1 MNRTHWSPGTIRS
14 RDRRGSN
21 HDEEPQRSPDPA
33 MIHSRLAPA
42 QRLAVTLVM
51 LVPTVGWS
59 QQSEPTETD
68 SIEAINAEFNRK
80 YRELERERLEQLA
93 ALAERSDPKQAA
105 PIYETYFRDALG
117 AGLYQEAEPVA
128 ERMLAAQPP
137 TAVVRYLAEVM
148 NILAEADRGDFEKS
162 LESLLRAIE
171 AGKGADEADLARVAL
186 PVAARLSLL
195 DAYYQRLVQAG
206 AYEIARKAFTTVK
219 ENAQEGNEPAI
230 LDYLT
235 NRIQQ
240 LDMIGR
246 PAPSFEASD
255 VDGRLV
261 RLEDF
266 GGKPTLLVFWATW
279 YRPNAEQIA
288 WMKEASD
295 EYREKGLQIVGV
307 NLDAL
312 ANGGRPVEQ
321 VIPEVRRYVLEY
333 NIGWPNLINIPGE
346 GDIAQAYA
354 VSEIPANVL
363 IDSEGRISALDLN
376 QANFAEE
383 VEKVLGDSN

>member
-1 MNRTHWSPGTIRS
+1 
-14 RDRRGSN
+14 
-21 HDEEPQRSPDPA
+21 

-42 QRLAVTLVM
+42 RRLAVTLV
-51 LVPTVGWS
+51 LLAPTAGWS
-59 QQSEPTETD
+59 QQPEPTGTD
-68 SIEAINAEFNRK
+68 PIEAINAEFNRK
-80 YRELERERLEQLA
+80 YRELEQERLEQLA
-93 ALAERSDPKQAA
+93 ALAEKTEPEKAA
-105 PIYETYFRDALG
+105 SIYETYFRDALG
-117 AGLYQEAEPVA
+117 AGLYLEAEPVA
-128 ERMLAAQPP
+128 ERILAAEPP
-137 TAVVRYLAEVM
+137 TAVVRYLAEVI
-148 NILAEADRGDFEKS
+148 NIMAEADRGDFEKS
-162 LESLLRAIE
+162 LQSLLGAVE
-171 AGKGADEADLARVAL
+171 AGKDANEADLARVAL

-206 AYEIARKAFTTVK
+206 AYEIARKAFETVK
-219 ENAQEGNEPAI
+219 QNAQEGNEPAI
-230 LDYLT
+230 VDYLT

-246 PAPSFEASD
+246 PAPSFQGSD

-266 GGKPTLLVFWATW
+266 EGKPILLVFWATW
-279 YRPNAEQIA
+279 YRPNADQVA
-288 WMKEASD
+288 WMKEAYG
-295 EYREKGLQIVGV
+295 EYRSKGLQIVGV

-312 ANGGRPVEQ
+312 ANGGQPVEQ

-363 IDSEGRISALDLN
+363 IDAEGRISSLDLN
-376 QANFAEE
+376 QSNFVDE
-383 VEKVLGDSN
+383 VEKVLGGSN

>member
-1 MNRTHWSPGTIRS
+1 
-14 RDRRGSN
+14 
-21 HDEEPQRSPDPA
+21 

-42 QRLAVTLVM
+42 HRLAVTLA
-51 LVPTVGWS
+51 LLAPTVGWS
-59 QQSEPTETD
+59 QEPAPTETD
-68 SIEAINAEFNRK
+68 SIEAINADFNRK
-80 YRELERERLEQLA
+80 YRALERERLEQLA
-93 ALAERSDPKQAA
+93 ALAGRSDPKEAA

-128 ERMLAAQPP
+128 ERILSQQPP
-137 TAVVRYLAEVM
+137 TAVVRYLAEVI
-148 NILAEADRGDFEKS
+148 NIMAEADRGDFEKS

-171 AGKGADEADLARVAL
+171 AGKEADEAELARVAL

-206 AYEIARKAFTTVK
+206 AYEIARKAFGTVK
-219 ENAQEGNEPAI
+219 ESAQEGNEPAI
-230 LDYLT
+230 LDYLS

-246 PAPSFEASD
+246 PAPSFQGKD

-266 GGKPTLLVFWATW
+266 EGKPILLVFWATW
-279 YRPNAEQIA
+279 YRPNAEQVA
-288 WMKEASD
+288 WMKEAYN
-295 EYREKGLQIVGV
+295 EYRQKGLQIVGV

-312 ANGGRPVEQ
+312 ASGSQPVEQ
-321 VIPEVRRYVLEY
+321 VIPEVRRYVLDY
-333 NIGWPNLINIPGE
+333 NISWPNLINSPGE

-354 VSEIPANVL
+354 VSEIPANAL
-363 IDSEGRISALDLN
+363 IDSEGRISALDVN
-376 QANFAEE
+376 QANFVEE
-383 VEKVLGDSN
+383 VEKVLGEPK